1 MRNPLSGFLCNLP
14 IFFQLLNKI
23 WLLELQCM
31 LIILLFT
38 DLICVYY
45 RVSVDVLKTVIVLQY
60 EEYRKHFSISML
72 VEGLRRER

>member
-23 WLLELQCM
+23 WLLELQCK